1 MKHDKKPE
9 NDLKRLT
16 MLAAGTAASV
26 AVLAGGVRVWNGYQN
41 GSLFRPDLFVSTHDY
56 QENQIMFPE
65 KNDYGQPS
73 QTDTS
78 DDNHRLERDPQADD
92 SYGRDNPEASG
103 YQMPEDG
110 HVETDLKNASN
121 LLVSP
126 ETSDM
131 PSGGNLPQGVKN
143 SAAVIAGTSNNSSDR
158 SVIKLP
164 SGNGTFSGNGISGRD
179 DSDDNSGSG
188 ASGRYPGGNAS
199 GGGAGGGGGNTN
211 SSGTTPVP
219 TPAPAPV
226 PTPTPVIDPDY
237 PNKGDKPS
245 PPDLPPDINY
255 PAFPSDG
262 ITTDSTEHVSL
273 TFIPS
278 SVFNS
283 GETLYNGAVL
293 TDWKILCSLYVFVD
307 VKDKNNNIV
316 SRHRLSD
323 YNENFRIGEFPSVA
337 NGNFTVN
344 FYFRQNADSDWIEF
358 PCPITVNYAKF
369 IVLDDN
375 GTVLSE
381 SFAEKSGDSICLLKQ
396 MQQYYLEHKDEWG
409 DPDALN
415 SIFPG
420 WSLTEGGEPLGN
432 WFTPAE
438 PGRYVF
444 YPVDRVSVPDGLTVS
459 ASAGWDPTH
468 DNNCYAAFLQ
478 RLSSAPEGLDVLEVP
493 EGIQEVGED
502 DFSGMSS
509 ICNIGTLVLPN
520 TAILVYPKYYT
531 VLDAYQVR
539 DDNPCFSVKNGIL
552 YNKEGTKILGIP
564 QSRFNA
570 LAVPENVTDV
580 KLPLKN
586 SINKIIFSSEVP
598 PKIDL
603 SRLYGTEL
611 VVPKEYYTA
620 YFVAWNQYL
629 LFNNLTLTTD
639 DGQTPEFTLIDGG
652 LYSDSGK
659 VLEYV
664 LADHSGFFTAAESL
678 EVVRETATADCK
690 ELYQLLLGKNLKE
703 LEPYSLTAPN
713 LTSVFISAV
722 NPPKI
727 DVNTFGDISEALE
740 GGLHVI
746 VPEESLALYQDA
758 WRDVL
763 GDATTQ
769 LLKGTKLGTVE
780 TASGLKYMTTDNGS
794 ILLHAPSDITSFDDI
809 EKETDGTVLW
819 SEIGSNAFSGCA
831 DLTALAIPDTVS
843 TIDSNAFAGC
853 GNLQLT
859 LLETTGKITIKEDAF
874 DPDSALQLV
883 AFNSRDITFSDPDLP
898 YKVSCFVPYDSTV
911 NSKNVSIWGDT
922 YTLKQGD
929 TGIFAYGIDTL
940 QGESY
945 MIGATKDISGAIKPP
960 DGTSLTQFAPYA
972 LADCTGT
979 LTIDDSVGST
989 IFYIGP
995 YAFSGS
1001 GISGDLYLGNMFQIA
1016 DSAFTDC
1023 SQLHDIVIAP
1033 SYYNFTLSGYA
1044 FGDSSLERI
1053 TLPPNLVT
1061 LGSAPFSYCGN
1072 LKEVIFTGPEA
1083 PTLESHSRG
1092 FDYSFGWDDWATD
1105 KAPNVKTTLQGA
1117 ATEENYLKK
1126 WKYNLKGYSSEN
1138 DLLEDKGFAFYYI
1151 FEWFYAAGSSPLTAD
1166 LDYIP
1171 EFKEYVEARAEA
1183 EAASTL
1189 NGTIQKFYWYLDKDV
1204 PDGMIQEV
1212 VFPDIMEYVKKAEE
1226 SKASDSNAQKA
1237 TDSNVQKATD
1247 SNVQKATGSN
1257 AQETTASQEEI

>member
-262 ITTDSTEHVSL
+262 ITTDSTEHISL

-278 SVFNS
+278 SVFDS

-396 MQQYYLEHKDEWG
+396 MQQYYLEHKDE
-409 DPDALN
+409 
-415 SIFPG
+415 
-420 WSLTEGGEPLGN
+420 
-432 WFTPAE
+432 
-438 PGRYVF
+438 
-444 YPVDRVSVPDGLTVS
+444 
-459 ASAGWDPTH
+459 
-468 DNNCYAAFLQ
+468 
-478 RLSSAPEGLDVLEVP
+478 
-493 EGIQEVGED
+493 
-502 DFSGMSS
+502 
-509 ICNIGTLVLPN
+509 
-520 TAILVYPKYYT
+520 
-531 VLDAYQVR
+531 
-539 DDNPCFSVKNGIL
+539 
-552 YNKEGTKILGIP
+552 
-564 QSRFNA
+564 
-570 LAVPENVTDV
+570 
-580 KLPLKN
+580 
-586 SINKIIFSSEVP
+586 
-598 PKIDL
+598 
-603 SRLYGTEL
+603 
-611 VVPKEYYTA
+611 
-620 YFVAWNQYL
+620 
-629 LFNNLTLTTD
+629 
-639 DGQTPEFTLIDGG
+639 
-652 LYSDSGK
+652 
-659 VLEYV
+659 
-664 LADHSGFFTAAESL
+664 
-678 EVVRETATADCK
+678 
-690 ELYQLLLGKNLKE
+690 
-703 LEPYSLTAPN
+703 
-713 LTSVFISAV
+713 
-722 NPPKI
+722 
-727 DVNTFGDISEALE
+727 
-740 GGLHVI
+740 
-746 VPEESLALYQDA
+746 
-758 WRDVL
+758 
-763 GDATTQ
+763 
-769 LLKGTKLGTVE
+769 
-780 TASGLKYMTTDNGS
+780 
-794 ILLHAPSDITSFDDI
+794 
-809 EKETDGTVLW
+809 
-819 SEIGSNAFSGCA
+819 
-831 DLTALAIPDTVS
+831 
-843 TIDSNAFAGC
+843 
-853 GNLQLT
+853 
-859 LLETTGKITIKEDAF
+859 
-874 DPDSALQLV
+874 
-883 AFNSRDITFSDPDLP
+883 
-898 YKVSCFVPYDSTV
+898 
-911 NSKNVSIWGDT
+911 
-922 YTLKQGD
+922 
-929 TGIFAYGIDTL
+929 
-940 QGESY
+940 
-945 MIGATKDISGAIKPP
+945 
-960 DGTSLTQFAPYA
+960 
-972 LADCTGT
+972 
-979 LTIDDSVGST
+979 
-989 IFYIGP
+989 
-995 YAFSGS
+995 
-1001 GISGDLYLGNMFQIA
+1001 
-1016 DSAFTDC
+1016 
-1023 SQLHDIVIAP
+1023 
-1033 SYYNFTLSGYA
+1033 
-1044 FGDSSLERI
+1044 
-1053 TLPPNLVT
+1053 
-1061 LGSAPFSYCGN
+1061 
-1072 LKEVIFTGPEA
+1072 
-1083 PTLESHSRG
+1083 
-1092 FDYSFGWDDWATD
+1092 
-1105 KAPNVKTTLQGA
+1105 
-1117 ATEENYLKK
+1117 
-1126 WKYNLKGYSSEN
+1126 
-1138 DLLEDKGFAFYYI
+1138 
-1151 FEWFYAAGSSPLTAD
+1151 
-1166 LDYIP
+1166 
-1171 EFKEYVEARAEA
+1171 
-1183 EAASTL
+1183 
-1189 NGTIQKFYWYLDKDV
+1189 
-1204 PDGMIQEV
+1204 
-1212 VFPDIMEYVKKAEE
+1212 
-1226 SKASDSNAQKA
+1226 
-1237 TDSNVQKATD
+1237 
-1247 SNVQKATGSN
+1247 
-1257 AQETTASQEEI
+1257 